1 MSEAYTE
8 AHGWSRSERV
18 VSMVKDMGVSVLS
31 GALSTLLAAFPMFF
45 APNVFFVKF
54 ATFLFVTIAL
64 SCIYALVFFPA
75 LLTIAG
81 PMGEAGSLY
90 AWLGRTKDN
99 LFHEV
104 VKRYIQTEEFLRR
117 EAEKFREPNH
127 QDKADSTNA
136 TPDTMEEGAHAS
148 VTSAGNEI

>member
-1 MSEAYTE
+1 M
-8 AHGWSRSERV
+8 
-18 VSMVKDMGVSVLS
+18 
-31 GALSTLLAAFPMFF
+31 
-45 APNVFFVKF
+45 
-54 ATFLFVTIAL
+54 
-64 SCIYALVFFPA
+64 VFFPA